1 MVSLINGIVLEIHQT
16 GENDFLV
23 SFFTSNG
30 LLTLYT
36 QGLNKQ
42 TSKNR
47 NNLQI
52 GSIVEIEYF
61 KARLKDK
68 IGRMKKVNLL
78 VNISLIDIK
87 INLFVSNIVK
97 LFKNIKQKN
106 HLYNEYLTH
115 IKKINQDNVDLFL
128 AYFYAQ
134 STTYFGVQPSFNK
147 CRTCF
152 SNKNLVDFSIIEGGF
167 ICSKHS
173 NIIYKSN
180 DELIL
185 FWSLYFNIDKLLMN
199 GYFNQIHTWINE
211 LKYLIKN
218 AGYYV

>member
-1 MVSLINGIVLEIHQT
+1 MINGIVLEIHQT

-23 SFFTSNG
+23 SFFLLPMA

-87 INLFVSNIVK
+87 INLFVSDIVK
-97 LFKNIKQKN
+97 LFKNINQKN

-134 STTYFGVQPSFNK
+134 SLLILVS
-147 CRTCF
+147 
-152 SNKNLVDFSIIEGGF
+152 NLVLI
-167 ICSKHS
+167 
-173 NIIYKSN
+173 NV
-180 DELIL
+180 ELV
-185 FWSLYFNIDKLLMN
+185 F
-199 GYFNQIHTWINE
+199 
-211 LKYLIKN
+211 LIRI
-218 AGYYV
+218 